1 MGARGRPSAAELSV
15 VAFRTLPEVRPPAPP
30 VELTGDQAEIWTSI
44 VEAMPPTWFPRQTH
58 PLLAAYCRHTV
69 AARKIASL
77 IEVEERSAA
86 TDPATYDRL
95 LKMQEREGRALTSLA
110 SKMRLNQA
118 SLHDRRKAPKPPSG
132 PRPWEG

>member
-1 MGARGRPSAAELSV
+1 MGARGRPSRAELAV
-15 VAFRTLPEVRPPAPP
+15 VAFRTPPEVRPPAPP
-30 VELTGDQAEIWTSI
+30 VELTGDQAEIWSSI

-95 LKMQEREGRALTSLA
+95 LKMQERERGAR
-110 SKMRLNQA
+110 
-118 SLHDRRKAPKPPSG
+118 
-132 PRPWEG
+132 